1 MSTSMKQRTIYILI
15 ILFLSSGLK
24 VYSQS
29 KNDILQYQ
37 NVFDKNKEAD
47 NYAFAK
53 NNIHNEVYAVFS
65 GLYLF
70 YKYCISSQDMS
81 VCVFYPSCS
90 TYALQSIQK
99 QGVFIGSLAA
109 FDRLCRCNGFNLK
122 NYPIHEGTGKAFDP
136 VE

>member
-1 MSTSMKQRTIYILI
+1 MKLPIIYFLI
-15 ILFLSSGLK
+15 TLFLSSGLSI
-24 VYSQS
+24 YAQS

-37 NVFDKNKEAD
+37 NVFDKSKETES
-47 NYAFAK
+47 YAFAK
-53 NNIHNEVYAVFS
+53 KNVHNEVYAIFS

-90 TYALQSIQK
+90 TFAMQSIQK

-109 FDRLCRCNGFNLK
+109 FDRLCRCNGFSLK
-122 NYPIHEGTGKAFDP
+122 NYPIHEGTRKAYDP